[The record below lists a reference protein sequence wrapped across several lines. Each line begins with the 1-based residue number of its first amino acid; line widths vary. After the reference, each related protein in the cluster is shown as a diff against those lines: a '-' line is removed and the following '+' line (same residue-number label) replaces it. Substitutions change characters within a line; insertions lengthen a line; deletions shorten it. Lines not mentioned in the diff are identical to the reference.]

1 MPTIT
6 ELKSML
12 KAKGLPVSGS
22 KSELTKRLKS
32 PRTASVKPKKAV
44 GKKLELNFNKLNK
57 HPLGV
62 FYITLYFQNPKS
74 NMAKTWLNTQGID
87 HATAKHFYNKI
98 RKQ

>member
-1 MPTIT
+1 MPTIS
-6 ELKSML
+6 ELKTML
-12 KAKGLPVSGS
+12 KERGLPISGS
-22 KSELTKRLKS
+22 KPELIERLKS
-32 PRTASVKPKKAV
+32 PRSASVKTKKAV

-74 NMAKTWLNTQGID
+74 NMAKTWLKTQGID